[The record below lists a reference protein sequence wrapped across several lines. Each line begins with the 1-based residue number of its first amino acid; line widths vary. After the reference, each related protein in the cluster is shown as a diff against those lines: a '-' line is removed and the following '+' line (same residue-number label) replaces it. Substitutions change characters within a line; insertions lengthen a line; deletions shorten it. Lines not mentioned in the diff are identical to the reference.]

1 MRKGTVKTKKTQTN
15 FLGLLCSNAV
25 GFHSWLSRNKQIILD
40 SHYSETFLLF
50 NKSFF
55 NHAFSVKMAGD
66 WSLSFFWRFHGSRLR
81 LALLTSRLVNNA
93 YMIILR
99 CLCTLLK
106 KMRGQQTKPKVFL
119 FWKSSNIFPSILSTE
134 TLLEKNRQ
142 GLVVQRN
149 LAL

>member
-66 WSLSFFWRFHGSRLR
+66 WPRSFFWRFHGSRLR

-99 CLCTLLK
+99 CLCNIVKENERTTK
-106 KMRGQQTKPKVFL
+106 KSQKYFCFGNLQ
-119 FWKSSNIFPSILSTE
+119 IFSF
-134 TLLEKNRQ
+134 
-142 GLVVQRN
+142 
-149 LAL
+149 

>member
-1 MRKGTVKTKKTQTN
+1 
-15 FLGLLCSNAV
+15 
-25 GFHSWLSRNKQIILD
+25 
-40 SHYSETFLLF
+40 
-50 NKSFF
+50 
-55 NHAFSVKMAGD
+55 MAGD
-66 WSLSFFWRFHGSRLR
+66 WPRSFFWRFHGSRLR

-99 CLCTLLK
+99 CLSNVVKENERTTNK
-106 KMRGQQTKPKVFL
+106 A
-119 FWKSSNIFPSILSTE
+119 KSIFVLEIFKYFPSKLSTE